1 MTKMERFIYSSN
13 KKMNTKFSFP
23 FLLAVAIAYL
33 VLGCA
38 VIYFQTYFNLDAT
51 VVKAFGGLCI
61 VYGLFRLFRA
71 YNVYQNN

>member
-1 MTKMERFIYSSN
+1 
-13 KKMNTKFSFP
+13 MNTKFSFP
-23 FLLAVAIAYL
+23 FLLAVAVAYL
-33 VLGCA
+33 VLGGA
-38 VIYFQTYFNLDAT
+38 VIYFHTSFNLDAS

>member
-1 MTKMERFIYSSN
+1 
-13 KKMNTKFSFP
+13 MNTKFSFP

-33 VLGCA
+33 VLGGA
-38 VIYFQTYFNLDAT
+38 VIYFQSAFSLDPN

-71 YNVYQNN
+71 YNMRQNN